1 MPTCKDVT
9 DTNLV
14 LEPYQVIIRPIVT
27 EKAFHNSTARN
38 TYTFEVH
45 KLASKTDVKEA
56 SEALY
61 DVQVV
66 AVTTQNRK
74 GKKRRTR
81 KGVGRTRSWKKAMV
95 TLDDEHRLDLY

>member
-27 EKAFHNSTARN
+27 EKAFHNSSARN
-38 TYTFEVH
+38 IYTFEVH
-45 KLASKTDVKEA
+45 KLASKTDVKNA
-56 SEALY
+56 IEALY
-61 DVQVV
+61 DVKVV
-66 AVTTQNRK
+66 AVTTQNRQ

-95 TLDDEHRLDLY
+95 KLDAEHRLDLY